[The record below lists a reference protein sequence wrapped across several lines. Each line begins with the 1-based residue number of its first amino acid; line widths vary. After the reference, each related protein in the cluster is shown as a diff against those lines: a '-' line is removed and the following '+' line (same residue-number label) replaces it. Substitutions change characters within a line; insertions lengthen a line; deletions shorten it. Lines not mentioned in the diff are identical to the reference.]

1 MRHYFSITDRIG
13 HFPEL
18 DGLRGIAILL
28 VLLRH
33 ATQPLVEHHGS
44 LLRIGSWDLAT
55 PLING
60 WMGVDLFFVLSGF
73 LITYHLLK
81 RWPPQFSGSFMA
93 RYWAKR
99 VLRTFPAYFAAVIIA
114 LYGVVPLFDARTDN
128 VSYTLFVHFLFLQD
142 YLGSDLVAAFWSL
155 GVEEKFYLLCP
166 LVLLSIRKLTPRWQ
180 LTALAALAV
189 LPTVLR
195 VVTLNGS
202 YAEIINY
209 PGFFW
214 TVRSPFHLAMDGLWT
229 GVICALIYV
238 NESLRAAFKK
248 FNMQRVGS
256 ACLTLLLCLMIPVA
270 WFDDGWYYSSTFVLA
285 LLALAFSGLLL
296 SSIVAKTWIATVLSA
311 VWLRA
316 LSTISYSVYLVHL
329 MLVPLALHLVNR
341 FVPFAADRPDLHF
354 VAFAPLFM
362 VLSVLGGLAL
372 HFTVEKPFL
381 ILKDKIKL

>member
-13 HFPEL
+13 RFPAL

-33 ATQPLVEHHGS
+33 ATQPIVEHHGT

-73 LITYHLLK
+73 LITYHLLM
-81 RWPPQFSGSFMA
+81 RWPSQFTGSFMA

-99 VLRTFPAYFAAVIIA
+99 VLRTFPAYFAAVFVA
-114 LYGVVPLFDARTDN
+114 LCGVIPLFEASSDN
-128 VSYTLFVHFLFLQD
+128 LSYTFFVHFLFLQD

-166 LVLLSIRKLTPRWQ
+166 LVLLSIRRLTSRSQ
-180 LTALAALAV
+180 LIVLAALAV

-195 VVTLNGS
+195 AVTLDSS

-209 PGFFW
+209 PAFFW
-214 TVRSPFHLAMDGLWT
+214 NVRSPFHLAMDGLWT
-229 GVICALIYV
+229 GVICALIYA
-238 NESLRAAFKK
+238 NESLRGAIKK
-248 FNMQRVGS
+248 FNLHHVGNV
-256 ACLTLLLCLMIPVA
+256 CLALLFCLMIPIA
-270 WFDDGWYYSSTFVLA
+270 WFDDGWYYSSTIVLA
-285 LLALAFSGLLL
+285 LLAIAFSGLLL
-296 SSIVAKTWIATVLSA
+296 SSIVERTWITMMLSSA
-311 VWLRA
+311 WLRA
-316 LSTISYSVYLVHL
+316 ISTISYSVYLVHL

-341 FVPFAADRPDLHF
+341 FVPIAADRPDLHF
-354 VAFAPLFM
+354 IAFAPLFI
-362 VLSVLGGLAL
+362 VLSVLAGLVL

-381 ILKDKIKL
+381 ILKDKIKF